1 MRLFFAVPVSEAIR
15 ELVSKSIENARL
27 FDPPWRWI
35 PSVNYHL
42 TLKFLGEADK
52 EIIPD
57 LGQAASS
64 AARSIAP
71 FTIAFGPFGGFPSL
85 GRPRVIFFGIVSGL
99 PELRELA
106 AKLEGDVVRLGFSKE
121 RRPFKAHLTLARI
134 KRPVPA
140 HLRERLGSIPPLPS
154 DARQVVDHFVLMR
167 SHLGREGATYEEL
180 GSYPLGA
187 QS

>member
-1 MRLFFAVPVSEAIR
+1 MRLFFAVPVSRAIR
-15 ELVSKSIENARL
+15 ELVTKSIENARL
-27 FDPPWRWI
+27 SDPPWRWI
-35 PSVNYHL
+35 PSANYHL
-42 TLKFLGEADK
+42 TLKFLGETDE

-57 LGQAASS
+57 LGHAGRA
-64 AARSIAP
+64 AARSIVP

-85 GRPRVIFFGIVSGL
+85 GRPRVIFFGIESGM

-106 AKLEGDVVRLGFSKE
+106 AKLEGDLRRLGFSKE

-134 KRPVPA
+134 KRPLPP
-140 HLRERLGSIPPLPS
+140 HLRERLGSIQPLPS

-180 GSYPLGA
+180 GSYPLGT